1 MSGEAL
7 PPQSRRGSL
16 HFILG
21 RLGLD
26 RALGSRTMAP
36 GEAATGIIV
45 EKRVNSCPR
54 LRIC

>member
-7 PPQSRRGSL
+7 QPQSRRGSL

-26 RALGSRTMAP
+26 RQRLGP
-36 GEAATGIIV
+36 EPWLW
-45 EKRVNSCPR
+45 EKQPQVASWRSV
-54 LRIC
+54 